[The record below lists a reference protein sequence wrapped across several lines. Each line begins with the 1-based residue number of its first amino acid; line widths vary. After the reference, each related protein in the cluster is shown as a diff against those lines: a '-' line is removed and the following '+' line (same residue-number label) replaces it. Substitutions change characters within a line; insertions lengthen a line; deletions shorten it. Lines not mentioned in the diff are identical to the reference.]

1 MIQRIQS
8 LYWLGA
14 AICLSFLNFGLNVFT
29 FETKDGMYE
38 FDFYKL
44 VKFEAGK
51 VVSEKMIW
59 IYPATILVTVFI
71 LIAIFSY
78 KRLNGQYKMSNRIK
92 FGLTFMLI
100 FITLNAY
107 LGVFVKNTETVV
119 LGPGYFLFAIAV
131 VFSYL
136 ASWGV
141 KKDKKLLDSVD
152 RIR

>member
-14 AICLSFLNFGLNVFT
+14 IICLSFLNFGLNVFK
-29 FETKDGMYE
+29 FKTKDAIYE

-44 VKFEAGK
+44 VKFVNQKA
-51 VVSEKMIW
+51 VNEKTIW
-59 IYPATILVTVFI
+59 IYAATIFFTV
-71 LIAIFSY
+71 LIVVAFFLFKKLKVQY
-78 KRLNGQYKMSNRIK
+78 RLSNRIK
-92 FGLTFMLI
+92 VGLTFML
-100 FITLNAY
+100 FVLTLNAY
-107 LGVFVKNTETVV
+107 MGIFVNNTESVV
-119 LGPGYFLFAIAV
+119 LGPGYFIFVLAII
-131 VFSYL
+131 FCYL

>member
-14 AICLSFLNFGLNVFT
+14 TICLSFLNFGLNVFT
-29 FETKDGMYE
+29 FETKDGIYE

-59 IYPATILVTVFI
+59 VYPASILFTVFI
-71 LIAIFSY
+71 VIAIFSY
-78 KRLNGQYKMSNRIK
+78 KRLKGQYKMSNRIK
-92 FGLTFMLI
+92 FALSFMFVMLTV
-100 FITLNAY
+100 NAY
-107 LGVFVKNTETVV
+107 AGVFVKNMNAVV

-131 VFSYL
+131 VFTYL

>member
-1 MIQRIQS
+1 MLQRIQS

-14 AICLSFLNFGLNVFT
+14 TICLSFLNFGLNVFT
-29 FETKDGMYE
+29 FESKDGVYE

-59 IYPATILVTVFI
+59 IYPATLFFTV
-71 LIAIFSY
+71 LIVVAIFLFKKLKVQY
-78 KRLNGQYKMSNRIK
+78 RLSNRIK
-92 FGLTFMLI
+92 VGLTFML
-100 FITLNAY
+100 FVLTLNAY
-107 LGVFVKNTETVV
+107 MGIFVNNTESVV
-119 LGPGYFLFAIAV
+119 LGPGYFFFVLAII
-131 VFSYL
+131 FCYL